1 MSDTAVHGEEHAL
14 AIEQYTIEQI
24 PESDRHGRYRDLFTV
39 WFTSNLMPLTI
50 VTGALA
56 TVVYGL
62 SFLAAIAAII
72 VGNLVGAI
80 LMALHSVQGPK
91 LGIPQMIQ
99 SRAQY
104 GTIGSILVVGI
115 VVFMYVGFFAS
126 NLILGGQS
134 INQLSSHISVN
145 WGIVIC
151 AALSLL
157 IVTYGYDLIHGLN
170 RWLSIIFVVVM
181 GIAVIIMISKGLGPH
196 FMQTGRFTWAGF
208 MGAAVTTGVLWQIAY
223 APYVSD
229 YSRYMP
235 KEDGAKPVFWYT
247 YAGVTLGSI
256 LPMAIGAMVGI
267 ASKDSS
273 QVAAINHLTGGFGWV
288 VMLVF
293 AVGIIN
299 TNTLN
304 AYGGVLCAITVGQN
318 FKSDWFP
325 KAKARVLF
333 SLVFTGICLIGAI
346 VYQTTFLTSYFN
358 FILLLTYLL
367 IPWTVINLIDFY
379 VIHHGDYDVPS
390 LFRSDGGRY
399 GRFATGTVIIYL
411 IGFAV
416 EWPFMNTAW
425 HEGAVAKHLQGTD
438 LSWLVGL
445 VVVAPVYYV
454 YATWD
459 EKRKAKQ
466 RAGAL
471 SETLAS

>member
-1 MSDTAVHGEEHAL
+1 MTTTAAHGEEHVL
-14 AIEQYTIEQI
+14 EVEQYTIEQI
-24 PESDRHGRYRDLFTV
+24 PEDQRHGQYRDLFTV

-62 SFLAAIAAII
+62 PFVPAVLAII
-72 VGNLVGAI
+72 VGNCVGAI

-115 VVFMYVGFFAS
+115 VVFMYIGFFAS

-134 INQLSSHISVN
+134 LNQLSSHISVN

-151 AALSLL
+151 AILSFV
-157 IVTYGYDLIHGLN
+157 IVTYGYDMIHGLN
-170 RWLSIIFVVVM
+170 RWLAIVFTAVM
-181 GIAVIIMISKGLGPH
+181 VIAVIIMIARGLGPH
-196 FMQTGRFTWAGF
+196 FMSTGKFSWTGF
-208 MGAAVTTGVLWQIAY
+208 MGSAIVTGVLWQIAY

-235 KEDGAKPVFWYT
+235 KEQSAKPVFWYT
-247 YAGVTLGSI
+247 YFGVVLGSV
-256 LPMAIGAMVGI
+256 LPMIIGAMVGI
-267 ASKDSS
+267 ASKDAS
-273 QVAAINHLTGGFGWV
+273 QVAGIKTLTGGFGWV
-288 VMLVF
+288 VMIVF

-325 KAKARVLF
+325 KAKARI
-333 SLVFTGICLIGAI
+333 VFCLIFIAICLVGAI
-346 VYQTTFLTSYFN
+346 AYQTTFLTSYYN

-379 VIHHGDYDVPS
+379 VIHRGNYDVPS
-390 LFRSDGGRY
+390 LFRADGGVY
-399 GRFATGTVIIYL
+399 GRFDVGTVLVYL
-411 IGFAV
+411 IGFAI
-416 EWPFMNTAW
+416 EMPFVNTTFY
-425 HEGAVAKHLQGTD
+425 EGPVAKHLNGTD
-438 LSWLVGL
+438 ISWLVGI
-445 VVVAPVYYV
+445 VVVTPLYYF
-454 YATWD
+454 YAKWD
-459 EKRKAKQ
+459 LKRKEGVTPESM
-466 RAGAL
+466 GAIP
-471 SETLAS
+471 